1 VSLEQPSEAFTSKIK
16 VLIVDD
22 QQIIQQGLAVILSY
36 QPGLVVVGT
45 AANGRDALEQC
56 LLKRPDVVLMDVRMP
71 IMDGVEATVQLRQQ
85 LPATRV
91 LILTTFDDE
100 EYAIAALKA
109 GASGYLLKDIPGEE
123 LAGAIRAVYH
133 GIYQLDPN
141 VGSKLIMGLSSS
153 QASTPTSPPLQT
165 TPSPTSP
172 TERRLDLSERELE
185 ILRLVARGA
194 TNREIAETLV
204 ITEGTVKNHV
214 SNILSRLGLRDRT
227 QAAIF
232 ARDQGLL

>member
-1 VSLEQPSEAFTSKIK
+1 MSLEQPPEAFISKIK

-36 QPGLVVVGT
+36 QPGLAVVGT
-45 AANGRDALEQC
+45 AANGRDALTQC
-56 LLKRPDVVLMDVRMP
+56 LLTRPDVVLMDVRMP
-71 IMDGVEATVQLRQQ
+71 IMDGVEATAQLHQQ